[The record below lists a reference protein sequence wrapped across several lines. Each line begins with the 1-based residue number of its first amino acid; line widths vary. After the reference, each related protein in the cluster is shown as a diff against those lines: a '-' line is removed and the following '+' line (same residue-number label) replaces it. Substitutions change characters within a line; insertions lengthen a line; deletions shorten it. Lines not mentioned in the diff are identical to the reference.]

1 MRVVLDTNVLV
12 SRIFFGGVPGRII
25 DAWSEDRL
33 SLILTPEILEEY
45 ARVGHDMAAKYP
57 DGRKSFTAMLEIL
70 TVHSPVLAA
79 PPLTAAVSA
88 DPDDDKF
95 LAAAVASGVRVLIS
109 GDRHLLEVSGWHRI
123 EVLTPRAIVR
133 QHLAATDS

>member
-12 SRIFFGGVPGRII
+12 SGIFFGGVPGQIV
-25 DAWSEDRL
+25 DAWSDDRL
-33 SLILTPEILEEY
+33 SFVLTPEILEEY
-45 ARVGHDMAAKYP
+45 ARVGHTMAAKYP
-57 DGRKSFTAMLEIL
+57 DGRKAFTTMLEIL

-79 PPLTAAVSA
+79 APLPLAVSA

-109 GDRHLLEVSGWHRI
+109 GDRHLLEVSGWQAI
-123 EVLTPRAIVR
+123 EVMTPRAFVR
-133 QHLAATDS
+133 QHLAAPDS

>member
-12 SRIFFGGVPGRII
+12 SGIFFGGAPGQIV
-25 DAWSEDRL
+25 DAWSDDRL
-33 SLILTPEILEEY
+33 SFVLTPEILEEY
-45 ARVGHDMAAKYP
+45 ARVGHAMAAKYP
-57 DGRKSFTAMLEIL
+57 DGRKAFTAILEIL

-79 PPLTAAVSA
+79 APLPAPVSA

-95 LAAAVASGVRVLIS
+95 LAAAVAAGVQILVS
-109 GDRHLLEVSGWHRI
+109 GDRHLLDVSGWQDI
-123 EVLTPRAIVR
+123 TVVTPRAYVR